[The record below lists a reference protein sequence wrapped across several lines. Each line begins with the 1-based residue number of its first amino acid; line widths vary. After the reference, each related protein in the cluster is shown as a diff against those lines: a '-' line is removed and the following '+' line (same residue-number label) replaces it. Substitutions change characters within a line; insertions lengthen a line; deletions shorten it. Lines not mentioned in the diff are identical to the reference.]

1 MRVSFE
7 NMQRGDV
14 VSKRAGCG
22 LNRGARAG
30 GRNDQSENC
39 DALRA
44 SARRLLLRKRG
55 TPQDAVRKMKVA
67 EPIDIELLQAERL
80 QDFFAFHSRRPIHEV
95 MEVSGHNLRMPYSKL
110 FLRVASE
117 SKLRT
122 QRKINGW
129 EITRDPDPWPDEWKH
144 IREKREKAG

>member
-67 EPIDIELLQAERL
+67 EPIDIELLQA
-80 QDFFAFHSRRPIHEV
+80 
-95 MEVSGHNLRMPYSKL
+95 
-110 FLRVASE
+110 
-117 SKLRT
+117 
-122 QRKINGW
+122 
-129 EITRDPDPWPDEWKH
+129 PDPWPDEWKH

>member
-1 MRVSFE
+1 MRASFE

-14 VSKRAGCG
+14 VSKRTGGG

-30 GRNDQSENC
+30 RGNNQSEDC

-44 SARRLLLRKRG
+44 SARRLLLRERG
-55 TPQDAVRKMKVA
+55 APQNAVRKMKVA
-67 EPIDIELLQAERL
+67 EPVDIELLQAERL
-80 QDFFAFHSRRPIHEV
+80 QDFFAFHCRRPIHEV

-110 FLRVASE
+110 FLRVVPE

-129 EITRDPDPWPDEWKH
+129 EITRVPDPWPDEWKH
-144 IREKREKAG
+144 IREKRERAG